1 MHPAR
6 LTLRASR
13 QECEMARIIAGT
25 HKGRRLVAVPTDAT
39 RPTSDRVKESLFS
52 RLEGYDALIDAVV
65 VDLYAGS
72 GALGFESLS
81 RGARSLEAVDKA
93 EAAVRTL
100 RRNAEF
106 FGAEAEPALRKQVTV
121 HKADALKYLGSRSGP
136 PIELLFLDP
145 PYSLG
150 DAELLKVLGAARE
163 QLHEAATV
171 VIERD
176 AGSGT
181 PSLPEGLEI
190 FSEKSYGS
198 TQIFMVEPTGAAL
211 PH

>member
-1 MHPAR
+1 
-6 LTLRASR
+6 
-13 QECEMARIIAGT
+13 MARIIAGT
-25 HKGRRLVAVPTDAT
+25 HKGRRLVAVPHDAT

-106 FGAEAEPALRKQVTV
+106 FGSAAPESKRREVTV
-121 HKADALKYLGSRSGP
+121 HKADALRYLGSRSGP

-150 DAELLKVLGAARE
+150 DAELLKVLRAARE
-163 QLHEAATV
+163 HLHEAATV

-176 AGSGT
+176 AGSGEPT
-181 PSLPEGLEI
+181 LPEGLEI

-198 TQIFMVEPTGAAL
+198 THIFMVEPTGAAL
-211 PH
+211 PQ

>member
-1 MHPAR
+1 M
-6 LTLRASR
+6 R

-52 RLEGYDALIDAVV
+52 RLEGYDALRDAVV

-106 FGAEAEPALRKQVTV
+106 FGAEAPPALRREITV
-121 HKADALKYLGSRSGP
+121 HKADALRYLGSRSGP

-150 DAELLKVLGAARE
+150 DAELFKVLSAARE
-163 QLHEAATV
+163 QLHQAATV

-176 AGSGT
+176 AGSGA

-198 TQIFMVEPTGAAL
+198 TQIFMVEPTEAAL